1 MITDYFDRDEIFCPE
16 VYHKYGD
23 FAWNF
28 MDVRLLITMEAIRM
42 RLNKAIYVND
52 YAVHGKF
59 TQRGF
64 RCVQCA
70 LMKKVYSDG
79 ILFTDPHS
87 LGKAIDFDVQ
97 GLIAGEVRDYL
108 IKNKNLWPYPI
119 RLEDNVNW
127 IHLDILNNSGTDK
140 VITFNP

>member
-16 VYHKYGD
+16 VYHKYGE

-28 MDVRLLITMEAIRM
+28 LDVRLSITLEAIRM

-52 YAVHGKF
+52 YSVHGKF

-64 RCVQCA
+64 RCVQCQ
-70 LMKKVYSDG
+70 LMTDVYKSG
-79 ILFTDPHS
+79 ELFTDPHA

-97 GLIAGEVRDYL
+97 GMVASEVREYL
-108 IKNKNLWPYPI
+108 LKNKNLWPYPF
-119 RLEDNVNW
+119 RLENSVSW
-127 IHLDILNNSGTDK
+127 CHLDLYNNNYNDK
-140 VITFNP
+140 VIFFNK